1 MLFFK
6 KKQKTETM
14 AKPELISTEAKPVSL
29 PGNPDIVVEKKEL
42 LTDKSPLELILEGIA
57 LGDTAGMPYEGVR
70 VPDGFAEKC
79 MPLYADTAF
88 FTDDTVLAV
97 ATANTMSNVK
107 CKHLKTKPQ
116 DDEMSNE
123 EILRCFEDSYVKFA
137 KEFPAGYGPSFID
150 WVCKHWDPQPHIEP
164 YNSCGNGSAM
174 RVGPVA
180 AFTDTLEAC
189 DRMAELSAAVT
200 HNHPEGIKG
209 AVVTAHMA
217 FLALYGATKEDIV
230 AYGVNQYPEALQYIE
245 KPLKDRPMRLSQ
257 FRILCQDVM
266 PVVISAF
273 RDTDNFE
280 DCIHEAI
287 CYGGDTDTQA
297 AIVGAI
303 AGAYYKSFSEESE
316 TEWQKLKQH
325 QLFHHVI

>member
-6 KKQKTETM
+6 KKQKTETI
-14 AKPELISTEAKPVSL
+14 AKPKLISIETKSVSL
-29 PGNPDIVVEKKEL
+29 SGNPDIVVEKKEL
-42 LTDKSPLELILEGIA
+42 LTNKSSLELILAGIA
-57 LGDTAGMPYEGVR
+57 LGDTAGMPYEGVC
-70 VPDGFAEKC
+70 VPDGFTENR
-79 MPLYADTAF
+79 MPLYSDTAT

-97 ATANTMSNVK
+97 ATANTMRN
-107 CKHLKTKPQ
+107 LKVG
-116 DDEMSNE
+116 MRNE
-123 EILRCFEDSYVKFA
+123 EILQNFEDSYVKFA
-137 KEFPAGYGPSFID
+137 KDFPAGYGLSFID

-180 AFTDTLEAC
+180 AFADTLDEC
-189 DRMAELSAAVT
+189 ERIAELSAAVT

-209 AVVTAHMA
+209 AVVTAHMI

-230 AYGVNQYPEALQYIE
+230 AYGVNQYPEALEYID
-245 KPLKDRPMRLSQ
+245 KPLKDRPMHLGQ

-266 PVVISAF
+266 PVVIAAF

-280 DCIHEAI
+280 DCIHKAI

-303 AGAYYKSFSEESE
+303 AGAYYKNFSEESE
-316 TEWQKLKQH
+316 SKWQELKKHKLFADM
-325 QLFHHVI
+325 L